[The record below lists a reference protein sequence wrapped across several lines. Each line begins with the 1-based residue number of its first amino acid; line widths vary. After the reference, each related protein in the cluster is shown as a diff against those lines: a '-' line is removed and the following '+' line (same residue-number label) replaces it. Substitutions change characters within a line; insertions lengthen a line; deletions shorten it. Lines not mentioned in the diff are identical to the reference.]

1 MNIILLWATKRA
13 RLLFLHEVE
22 RGSLPDRPILDLV
35 VEVLEQLDAGQ
46 RAAERSLKHLKTIK
60 MIVKN
65 HQHINFRPHNRF
77 VCPLKQNAA
86 LIYFAFGQEWLAK
99 PSQVPQALADG
110 Q

>member
-1 MNIILLWATKRA
+1 MERA

-46 RAAERSLKHLKTIK
+46 GAAERSLKHLKTIK